1 MYIKLCAIFSLI
13 YFKEVP
19 KQNSSSPIFHPAH
32 HLIQIRVQSEGKYGN
47 LGCKYEKPMCT
58 STITLWHCDLF
69 SRKVSWACPL
79 SRTGSVLSLK
89 CCRGSGSQTTVW
101 GTVHRPQC
109 QHSHCAK
116 EQTHHP
122 LSPFVALSLCVF
134 IYLFLLPCSRHFC
147 VFNFIDKISL
157 FLSVIELLA
166 LFDLTNS

>member
-1 MYIKLCAIFSLI
+1 MKNLCVLRQSHSGIVIF
-13 YFKEVP
+13 FP
-19 KQNSSSPIFHPAH
+19 
-32 HLIQIRVQSEGKYGN
+32 GKYPELVLFHGPAPSSASN
-47 LGCKYEKPMCT
+47 VVGVPAPKPP
-58 STITLWHCDLF
+58 SEAPSI
-69 SRKVSWACPL
+69 
-79 SRTGSVLSLK
+79 VLSANI
-89 CCRGSGSQTTVW
+89 
-101 GTVHRPQC
+101 HI
-109 QHSHCAK
+109 